1 MQSSVIRR
9 NSGPA
14 EAHWIIIQTV
24 SYTHLDV
31 YKRQASD
38 YANAMLQNLKIMYE
52 NVARGEKSPADSIQA
67 MYDSMK
73 AISGE

>member
-1 MQSSVIRR
+1 MMYEGDEIMAVA
-9 NSGPA
+9 A
-14 EAHWIIIQTV
+14 EGIKKLQV
-24 SYTHLDV
+24 SP
-31 YKRQASD
+31 ASD

>member
-1 MQSSVIRR
+1 MMYEGDEIMAVCRGR
-9 NSGPA
+9 NQEDSRSALLLITP
-14 EAHWIIIQTV
+14 
-24 SYTHLDV
+24 
-31 YKRQASD
+31 
-38 YANAMLQNLKIMYE
+38 NAMLQNLKIMYE